1 MMSAVQTKSSNTTE
15 RRNYMEKKMFRVFA
29 ESVTD
34 SYVDVEAYDEQEA
47 RDIAE
52 DMDGGDFIICDNAG
66 DWRITTVDPL

>member
-1 MMSAVQTKSSNTTE
+1 
-15 RRNYMEKKMFRVFA
+15 MEKKKFRVFA

-34 SYVDVEAYDEQEA
+34 SYVDIEANDEQEA

-52 DMDGGDFIICDNAG
+52 NMDGADFTICDNAG